1 MPGDRIA
8 QAQFRAA
15 VAGVPV
21 ILPLRTQYRITQLIA
36 HFKLIVAHVLGD
48 IRIIVGASQHVPR
61 LNFHHPVTVLRHQTR
76 IETVPAA
83 GSGVGAAIRIVVIT
97 KFDVA

>member
-1 MPGDRIA
+1 MLGHRIA
-8 QAQFRAA
+8 QAHFRAA

-21 ILPLRTQYRITQLIA
+21 ILPFHTQYSVTQLIA
-36 HFKLIVAHVLGD
+36 HFQLIVAHVFGD

-61 LNFHHPVTVLRHQTR
+61 FNFHHPVIVLRHQTR

-83 GSGVGAAIRIVVIT
+83 GGGVSATIRIVVIT
-97 KFDVA
+97 HFNVA